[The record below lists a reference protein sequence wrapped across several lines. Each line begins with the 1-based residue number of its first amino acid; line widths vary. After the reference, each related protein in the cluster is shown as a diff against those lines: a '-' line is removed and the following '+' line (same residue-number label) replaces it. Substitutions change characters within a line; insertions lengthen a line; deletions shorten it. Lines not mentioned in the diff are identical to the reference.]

1 MLRNFNTNLK
11 TIDGMQ
17 DLMHEADGK
26 ILAASFIDLSIISLT
41 NDLEGEKLAGDIKY
55 KRYKLAQRLEQS
67 RVLKDS
73 IDISLEEVE
82 LIKSAVSLRF
92 TSIVVGQ
99 FYDFLEAK

>member
-11 TIDGMQ
+11 TIDGKH

-26 ILAASFIDLSIISLT
+26 IIAASYIDLAIISLT
-41 NDLEGEKLAGDIKY
+41 NDLDGEKLAGDVKY
-55 KRYKLAQRLEQS
+55 KRYKLAQRLEQT
-67 RVLKDS
+67 RVTKEPIEIS
-73 IDISLEEVE
+73 IGEADMVR
-82 LIKSAVSLRF
+82 SAVSLRF